1 MHAPLTV
8 SARTLLLILLAVVLA
23 TGALV
28 SGRPAASA
36 EADPVRIMPL
46 GDSITG
52 SPGCW
57 RALLWNDLLA
67 AGHTD
72 IDFVGTLAPQGCGVA
87 HDGDNEGHGG
97 YLATTIA
104 ATDLLPGWL
113 AATDPHVVL
122 MHLGTNDVWSN
133 RSTTEILAAFTTL
146 VAQMR
151 AHNPQMTVLVAQ
163 IVPVDP
169 PTCAECADRTTAL
182 NAALPAWAAGLTSA
196 ASPVTVVDQWT
207 GWDADVDTS
216 DGVHPNASGTAKM
229 AAGWFAPLTAALEDR
244 SGTAPT
250 PTPTPTPIPT
260 PTPLPGMCTATSS
273 VVGAWPGGFQ
283 GQVVVTNTGTSAL
296 TGWTARWTVPAG
308 EQVVQSWGGHAV
320 QDGREVVVSAA
331 GWNAVLAPG
340 GSATVGFIGSTTS
353 AGQAPEVTCE

>member
-1 MHAPLTV
+1 MLGPPRRTDRGGARTHPRTVLLIDERPGMHAPLTV

-72 IDFVGTLAPQGCGVA
+72 IDFVGTLAPQGCGVT

-113 AATDPHVVL
+113 AATDPHVV
-122 MHLGTNDVWSN
+122 V
-133 RSTTEILAAFTTL
+133 
-146 VAQMR
+146 
-151 AHNPQMTVLVAQ
+151 
-163 IVPVDP
+163 
-169 PTCAECADRTTAL
+169 
-182 NAALPAWAAGLTSA
+182 LPARTSPGA
-196 ASPVTVVDQWT
+196 CVLKPPVE
-207 GWDADVDTS
+207 
-216 DGVHPNASGTAKM
+216 P
-229 AAGWFAPLTAALEDR
+229 
-244 SGTAPT
+244 
-250 PTPTPTPIPT
+250 
-260 PTPLPGMCTATSS
+260 
-273 VVGAWPGGFQ
+273 
-283 GQVVVTNTGTSAL
+283 
-296 TGWTARWTVPAG
+296 
-308 EQVVQSWGGHAV
+308 
-320 QDGREVVVSAA
+320 
-331 GWNAVLAPG
+331 
-340 GSATVGFIGSTTS
+340 
-353 AGQAPEVTCE
+353 